1 MLDFH
6 VATWY
11 NYLIKRKGDKPMGK
25 KQKKKENLFNQIIK
39 AMVATAALI
48 TSIAQLIQALK

>member
-1 MLDFH
+1 
-6 VATWY
+6 
-11 NYLIKRKGDKPMGK
+11 MGK